1 MSGMLRKL
9 VIHKPKD
16 PLAFMMAAL
25 QQPVQQVGPATQTG
39 LAAEQRHGRRRPHHS
54 IHSCAHS
61 YVASVCVCALRV
73 LFVQLRVLVVAP
85 PHATATAVLDSAV
98 RELGI
103 LRVRVSTLV
112 AEEAS
117 AGSALGVQAKTYTD
131 AATDIPDQIVL
142 SLLAARLN
150 KQDAVARGWML
161 EGFPNTRV
169 TFTTRNRKHD
179 GTCGIAW
186 LIRRT
191 QGLNGAASHS
201 PPFCCCHSIH
211 FLLRQTQAL
220 ALQAAGILPTHL
232 LFFTTPASASASGA
246 AASAAATPASASAS
260 ASADP
265 ATAAAAASYERHGA
279 QVQQVF
285 GHVATFL
292 DLSKPASALWEQ
304 LSEVLN
310 ASPRSRAPKRP
321 MRVLLLGPKG
331 AGKHTQAS
339 LLSRKYG
346 LLLVSASQLL
356 RAEMARTPALK
367 DQIGQYL
374 CNGML
379 VPDEVVVP
387 LVVARLLAA
396 DAKKQGFVLEGFP
409 RTPAQADA
417 LAKANISPNRVVV
430 LTVGEEEA
438 AARVTGRR
446 VDPDT
451 GDVFHFASDHDLHAS
466 PLLSSAL
473 KDRLVHQPNDQ
484 AHNVEAINFTIASY
498 IDELAE
504 RYARFVRRVAAG
516 GRDASTPEKLQQAKL
531 AVFEQIEDFLLAPL
545 NSQYAH
551 VQAKKKKTEQ

>member
-1 MSGMLRKL
+1 M
-9 VIHKPKD
+9 I
-16 PLAFMMAAL
+16 F
-25 QQPVQQVGPATQTG
+25 
-39 LAAEQRHGRRRPHHS
+39 
-54 IHSCAHS
+54 
-61 YVASVCVCALRV
+61 
-73 LFVQLRVLVVAP
+73 LF
-85 PHATATAVLDSAV
+85 
-98 RELGI
+98 
-103 LRVRVSTLV
+103 
-112 AEEAS
+112 
-117 AGSALGVQAKTYTD
+117 
-131 AATDIPDQIVL
+131 
-142 SLLAARLN
+142 
-150 KQDAVARGWML
+150 
-161 EGFPNTRV
+161 
-169 TFTTRNRKHD
+169 
-179 GTCGIAW
+179 
-186 LIRRT
+186 
-191 QGLNGAASHS
+191 
-201 PPFCCCHSIH
+201 
-211 FLLRQTQAL
+211 RQTQAL
-220 ALQAAGILPTHL
+220 ALQSAGILPTHL
-232 LFFTTPASASASGA
+232 LFFTTPATA
-246 AASAAATPASASAS
+246 AASAAAASAAAAPASAF

-304 LSEVLN
+304 LSQVLN

-331 AGKHTQAS
+331 AGKQTQAS

-356 RAEMARTPALK
+356 RAEMKRTPALK

-417 LAKANISPNRVVV
+417 LAKASISPNRVVIM
-430 LTVGEEEA
+430 TIGEEEA

-451 GDVFHFASDHDLHAS
+451 GDVFHFASEQDLHSNAA
-466 PLLSSAL
+466 LSSAL

-516 GRDASTPEKLQQAKL
+516 GRDASTPAKAQQAKL

-551 VQAKKKKTEQ
+551 VQANKNKTEQ